1 MINWFEADA
10 LRFNQSIKLT
20 CIILY
25 IVKYLKFKNSRKSVI
40 LKVEVE
46 YDTHLAN
53 KLIDYFT

>member
-25 IVKYLKFKNSRKSVI
+25 IVKYLKCKHSRKCVI

-46 YDTHLAN
+46 YDTNFAN
-53 KLIDYFT
+53 I